1 MQRQRDKHFKKPTKS
16 VILITG
22 MDRVLQHGPE
32 YIDVCVGG
40 GGGMAETSEA
50 GKPDS

>member
-1 MQRQRDKHFKKPTKS
+1 
-16 VILITG
+16 